1 MDTRL
6 AAVSANQRLMEWAEL
21 VAECRR
27 SEISCKEWCRQHGI
41 SERRYYYWQKRVFDR
56 AILQREA
63 AAASVSAND
72 HAPQFVELPTPQEQ
86 PCMQQIS
93 ETLAASIRIGRA
105 SVNLY
110 AGADPK
116 LVQTICQVLKSC

>member
-6 AAVSANQRLMEWAEL
+6 AAVSADQRLMEWAEL

-41 SERRYYYWQKRVFDR
+41 SERRYYYWQKRIFDR

-63 AAASVSAND
+63 TAASVSVND
-72 HAPQFVELPTPQEQ
+72 HASHFVELPAPQEQ

-93 ETLAASIRIGRA
+93 ETLAASIQIGNA
-105 SVNLY
+105 SVKLY

-116 LVQTICQVLKSC
+116 LVQAIGQVLKSC

>member
-6 AAVSANQRLMEWAEL
+6 AAVSADQRLMEWAEL

-27 SEISCKEWCRQHGI
+27 SEMSCKEWCRQHGI

-56 AILQREA
+56 AILQRA
-63 AAASVSAND
+63 ATAASVSVND
-72 HAPQFVELPTPQEQ
+72 HASHFVELPAPQGSVQERAGN
-86 PCMQQIS
+86 PV
-93 ETLAASIRIGRA
+93 ASIQVGRA

-110 AGADPK
+110 AGADPQ
-116 LVQTICQVLKSC
+116 LVQTICQVLTSC

>member
-6 AAVSANQRLMEWAEL
+6 AAVSADQRLMEWAEL

-27 SEISCKEWCRQHGI
+27 SEMSCKEWCRQHGI

-56 AILQREA
+56 AILQRA
-63 AAASVSAND
+63 ATAASVSVND
-72 HAPQFVELPTPQEQ
+72 HASHFVELPAPQESV
-86 PCMQQIS
+86 PK
-93 ETLAASIRIGRA
+93 TAGYLAASIQVGRA

-110 AGADPK
+110 AGADPQ
-116 LVQTICQVLKSC
+116 LVQAICQVLKSC

>member
-6 AAVSANQRLMEWAEL
+6 AAVSADQRLMEWAEL

-41 SERRYYYWQKRVFDR
+41 SERRYYYWQKRIFDR

-63 AAASVSAND
+63 TAASVSVND
-72 HAPQFVELPTPQEQ
+72 HASHFVELPAPQEQ

-93 ETLAASIRIGRA
+93 ETPAASIRIGKA
-105 SVNLY
+105 SVNLC
-110 AGADPK
+110 AGADPQ
-116 LVQTICQVLKSC
+116 LVQALCQVLKSC

>member
-6 AAVSANQRLMEWAEL
+6 AAVSADQRLMEWAEL

-27 SEISCKEWCRQHGI
+27 SEMSCKEWCRQHGI
-41 SERRYYYWQKRVFDR
+41 RERRYYYWQKRVFDR

-63 AAASVSAND
+63 AAASVSVNG
-72 HAPQFVELPTPQEQ
+72 HAPHFVELPAPQGSVQERAGN
-86 PCMQQIS
+86 P
-93 ETLAASIRIGRA
+93 AASIQIGRA

-116 LVQTICQVLKSC
+116 LVQTICQALTSC